1 MTTLDALQLRARFEW
16 WAPLRSGRFPSF
28 HDSHSQF
35 GEDMVIRG
43 LVGDRTTG
51 TYVDI
56 GAHHPVYLSNTY
68 HFYRKGWRGLN
79 VDALPGS
86 MEPFRVLR
94 PEDVNVEACI
104 AATSGETMTLHV
116 FEDMALTT
124 TNAAV
129 AREQQAHGRVL
140 RETRTVECLTITEC
154 LDRYI
159 DDRPIDLLSL
169 DVEGLE
175 EPILRGHD
183 WDTRRPGILVFER
196 HGVTLASAAGDSL
209 VAFLLDRGYTLEAKC
224 GPSLIMRDVQNELR
238 R

>member
-1 MTTLDALQLRARFEW
+1 MTSLAALQLRARFEL

-51 TYVDI
+51 TFVDI

-79 VDALPGS
+79 IDALPGS
-86 MEPFRVLR
+86 MEAFQVLR

-104 AATSGETMTLHV
+104 APTSGETVTLYV

-124 TNAAV
+124 TDAAV
-129 AREQQAHGRVL
+129 AEEQQAHGKVL
-140 RETRTVECLTITEC
+140 RESRVVQCLTLTEC
-154 LDRYI
+154 LDRHLGE
-159 DDRPIDLLSL
+159 RPIDLLTL

-175 EPILRGHD
+175 EAILRGHD

-196 HGVTLASAAGDSL
+196 HDVTLADALSDSL
-209 VAFLLDRGYTLEAKC
+209 VSFLSAQGYLLEAKC
-224 GPSLIMRDVQNELR
+224 GPSFVMRDTSR